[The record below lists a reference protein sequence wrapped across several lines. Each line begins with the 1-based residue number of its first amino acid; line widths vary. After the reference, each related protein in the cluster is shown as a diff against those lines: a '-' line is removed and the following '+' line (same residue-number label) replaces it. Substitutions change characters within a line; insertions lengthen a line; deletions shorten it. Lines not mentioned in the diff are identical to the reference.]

1 MRQPS
6 RGLNW
11 SATVTLVVTLFIAF
25 ILQIT
30 VLPRLIPPEYL
41 VLSLEGLRRGY
52 VWQLLSFQFLHAGW
66 LHLLFNLLAIYFF
79 GRSVEFAMGRRRW
92 LILYFL
98 SGIVGGLVQ
107 MLLALLVPSH
117 FDAPVVGASAG
128 AAGLVAAFSLLN
140 WRQSFTLLFYFVPVR
155 MRGRTL
161 FWVSIALAVFGIAL
175 GGGGVAHAA
184 HLGGLLAGYAYL
196 RWGAVARPSLWGW
209 RTFHPKPRRRELV
222 RTVAVR
228 TTTWPRAGAER
239 PAEPPSEEFISRE
252 VDPILD
258 KISAHGIQS
267 LTDRERRVLEAARA
281 RMAKPQ
287 PRREQD
293 G

>member
-1 MRQPS
+1 MLEDRDYMRQPS
-6 RGLNW
+6 GGLNW

-140 WRQSFTLLFYFVPVR
+140 WQQSFTLLFYFVPVR

-161 FWVSIALAVFGIAL
+161 AVCWRATPTSVGAPWPGPACGAGARFIRN
-175 GGGGVAHAA
+175 HADA
-184 HLGGLLAGYAYL
+184 NWSERLPSEPPPGREPAPNG
-196 RWGAVARPSLWGW
+196 RPN
-209 RTFHPKPRRRELV
+209 RPRRNSSAAKSIPSWTRSP
-222 RTVAVR
+222 RTAF
-228 TTTWPRAGAER
+228 RA
-239 PAEPPSEEFISRE
+239 
-252 VDPILD
+252 
-258 KISAHGIQS
+258 
-267 LTDRERRVLEAARA
+267 
-281 RMAKPQ
+281 
-287 PRREQD
+287 
-293 G
+293 